1 MKWTSQI
8 TEKSV
13 TEREFRVESAGREV
27 PGILW
32 SPEAASG
39 PTPVVLIGHGGG
51 GHKRQPHLLSLARRL
66 VRHHGIAA
74 AAIDGPV
81 HGDRQPADLD
91 ASDVNERRRR
101 FAGRQAVD
109 EMLADWKASLDAIQK
124 LDEIGP
130 GPVGYWGL
138 SMGTMFG
145 VPLVAAE
152 PRICVAVLGLMGIRD
167 DAGPLGERFLRDA
180 PEVRCPVLF
189 LQQWDDELFPVAA
202 SNQLFGLI
210 ASKDKRLHAHP
221 GRHAAVPPEEF
232 TNSESFLAQHLRAAK

>member
-1 MKWTSQI
+1 MKWI
-8 TEKSV
+8 GEPV
-13 TEREFRVESAGREV
+13 LGRGVCERRFDVECQGRTV
-27 PGILW
+27 PSLLW
-32 SPEAASG
+32 TPESG
-39 PTPVVLIGHGGG
+39 VATGLVLLGHGGTTD
-51 GHKRQPHLLSLARRL
+51 KRADYVLSLARRL
-66 VRHHGIAA
+66 VRHHSLAA
-74 AAIDGPV
+74 LSIDGPG
-81 HGDRQPADLD
+81 HG
-91 ASDVNERRRR
+91 ERRPEGAAPLDQGAFEKAWQGAR
-101 FAGRQAVD
+101 VSD
-109 EMLADWKASLDAIQK
+109 EMVADWKASLDAIQK

-189 LQQWDDELFPVAA
+189 LQQWDDELIPVAA